1 MDEKKIIEQLQELTE
16 ETRVPENLAPENI
29 MNTIRGKKT
38 DRGGIFPNKSGM
50 FWNKKT
56 KTAATLVSAAAVLMV
71 VTLAMRHLPGEITPQ
86 NENVNMAPVSDL
98 AEGMENLDIAGE
110 NSLVMAPTGNVS
122 DYDEVY
128 AELKTYRDRYQRREP
143 TFWELLFGSRS
154 YKEYDMNFTVTE
166 DAEMQYVFNEANGMA
181 FDDATSGSTAF
192 SAPAD
197 VKDTYSKTNV
207 QTVGIDEAD
216 IIKTDGKYIY
226 YASTDRHTISVYQIN
241 KAEGKKV
248 SDIYVEGVGSLE
260 EIYVDG
266 DMLLCEG
273 TSYRDGR
280 YNVALAKYDISN
292 REKPKFVSLYTQEG
306 NSVET
311 RKVGNV
317 VYIVTTVY
325 SDVSQMKKS
334 KPETYIP
341 RICDELI
348 IPENIF
354 IPEETQNTTY
364 TVISSV
370 NVTDMRAVD
379 SAAILG
385 FNGTFYMGTENMYLY
400 RTSWET
406 SDRMTDIR
414 KIDYISDG
422 NIGGISEGKVP
433 GIIKDTFAINE
444 YNGYLRMMTTSYA
457 ASNNGESTNNV
468 FVLDSSLKVVG
479 SIEGL
484 AQGERIYSA
493 RYMGDVAYFVTYR
506 ETDPLFSVDLSN
518 PENPR
523 IMGALKIPGFSEYM
537 HPWGKG
543 KLLGIG
549 LEISD
554 KYGWN
559 EYVKLSMFDTSDP
572 YNVTEEDKMLLY
584 DANYAEALY
593 DYKAVMIDADKNLF
607 GFVTEDYER
616 VGYTTYRFKYCVFT
630 YTDKGFKEI
639 FSVTLPVDLRDTR
652 AVYIGDYVYI
662 VNDNGIE
669 GYSIS
674 DGFNR
679 EYVFLK

>member
-1 MDEKKIIEQLQELTE
+1 MDEKKIIEKLQEMTE
-16 ETRVPENLAPENI
+16 DTRVPENLAPENI
-29 MNTIRGKKT
+29 MNTIKGKKSN
-38 DRGGIFPNKSGM
+38 RGGSFPKR
-50 FWNKKT
+50 T
-56 KTAATLVSAAAVLMV
+56 ARVAATFVSAAAVLLA
-71 VTLAMRHLPGEITPQ
+71 VTFGMKHIGTGITKNNSENSALPALDAQ
-86 NENVNMAPVSDL
+86 
-98 AEGMENLDIAGE
+98 ENLQKAE
-110 NSLVMAPTGNVS
+110 EVSEVSFVMAPTGNVS
-122 DYDEVY
+122 GYDEVY
-128 AELKTYRDRYQRREP
+128 AELKTYRDARYQRREP
-143 TFWELLFGSRS
+143 TFWELIFGTKS
-154 YKEYDMNFTVTE
+154 YTNGEMKFAVTE
-166 DAEMQYVFNEANGMA
+166 EYEMNAFDDSVVFNEAVNSVDTA
-181 FDDATSGSTAF
+181 SPAEASGS
-192 SAPAD
+192 
-197 VKDTYSKTNV
+197 YSKTNV

-226 YASTDRHTISVYQIN
+226 YASTDFHTISVYQVN
-241 KAEGKKV
+241 KAESKKV

-273 TSYRDGR
+273 TCYRDGR
-280 YNVALAKYDISN
+280 YNVALAKYDISD
-292 REKPKFVSLYTQEG
+292 RSKPEFVSLYTQEG

-325 SDVSQMKKS
+325 SDVTKMKKD

-341 RICDELI
+341 RICDDLVL
-348 IPENIF
+348 PENIF
-354 IPEETQNTTY
+354 IPENTENTTY

-370 NVTDMRAVD
+370 DVTDMHGVD

-400 RTSWET
+400 RDSWDT

-422 NIGGISEGKVP
+422 NIGAISEGKVP
-433 GIIKDTFAINE
+433 GVIKDTFAINE

-457 ASNNGESTNNV
+457 TSNNRESTNNV

-506 ETDPLFSVDLSN
+506 ETDPLFSVDLSD
-518 PENPR
+518 PEKPR

-537 HPWGKG
+537 HSWGEG

-549 LEISD
+549 LE
-554 KYGWN
+554 
-559 EYVKLSMFDTSDP
+559 EQFVKLSMFDTSDP

-584 DANYAEALY
+584 DATYTEALY
-593 DYKAVMIDADKNLF
+593 NYKAVMVDADKNLF
-607 GFVTEDYER
+607 GFVTENYYR
-616 VGYTTYRFKYCVFT
+616 GSGYSVQYRIFT
-630 YTDKGFKEI
+630 YTGGRFKEI
-639 FSVTLPVDLRDTR
+639 ISVNLPDINFLSTR
-652 AVYIGDYVYI
+652 AVYIGNYVYI
-662 VNDNGIE
+662 VNENGVE
-669 GYSIS
+669 AHELTG
-674 DGFNR
+674 
-679 EYVFLK
+679 LK